1 MPPGLV
7 RHAALR
13 AHLSR
18 PRTLSLLFGFQRRGG
33 GVSALTNTSPPAIL
47 ISTHHPSTTIPPPV
61 SKTEGTSRSDTHL
74 NALSRPSGSF
84 LSTQQDSEE
93 EKKKFGINFS
103 KLWPHL
109 SSPGHRVC
117 VWRGTFFPAVL
128 PVPSA
133 GPRCVVS
140 GQQRPQVSERADRVR
155 GQRRGV

>member
-47 ISTHHPSTTIPPPV
+47 IPTHHPSTTIPPAV

-84 LSTQQDSEE
+84 LSTQQDSAGLRRRKEE
-93 EKKKFGINFS
+93 VWD
-103 KLWPHL
+103 KLQQTVT
-109 SSPGHRVC
+109 SPFLTGTPCVC
-117 VWRGTFFPAVL
+117 V
-128 PVPSA
+128 
-133 GPRCVVS
+133 
-140 GQQRPQVSERADRVR
+140 
-155 GQRRGV
+155 